1 AAEEA
6 AREAGK
12 LREDFQK
19 QSAERDAAADAHL
32 AALRESHSAELA
44 KASEAHAVEIETS
57 RRDVEAAKTELSS
70 ARADHE
76 RLLSELRESSG
87 SDVEKLKAS
96 HATELEGVKK
106 LHQSVMGQMETAQ
119 SNHRGQVA
127 ELKAAH
133 ERSMSDLVAQHG
145 RAIDAQKSALQETSA
160 GHAVEIDSLRQSHG
174 AALREL
180 EGKLS
185 GELSDAQL
193 KHQSEMEGL
202 RSNLASELETAKG
215 AHEKAL
221 ADRDAH
227 WSQVI
232 AGLKDEHTHAHAEAL
247 KNSDASSA
255 EKLQELERKHAEALD
270 KAMESARSDAER
282 DTSAASKQHQEAL
295 ENATAEA
302 SRKSQADLDQLK
314 LSHSEAIARVRQEVE
329 TESQAR
335 LREVQQHHETSLES
349 FIAEVRAQSETN
361 RDIPTNTQDDEVSK
375 LQQRVLEADKRADEA
390 RSQHES
396 MAAEIVALQGR
407 LDAELTSHAEAERSL
422 SEIRK
427 QNFDGE
433 KRLSGSREALSREA
447 LLRQVAHQQEQ
458 LERLGKENVRV
469 DAEPLG
475 SDGLPN
481 DVDMLKQRLG
491 AAEREGQTIE
501 QVIREKNELSRQNEF
516 LVKKLEARM
525 AQMGSS
531 PDSKKTDAE
540 VQTESVISVPATPR
554 TPNQSFAARFPRA
567 ERNGPQEQE
576 SSTEH
581 QSNGLNGDQQDG
593 PTEEQ
598 KADLHSLRSVKG
610 KKIATDRPTSPSS
623 PSKKI
628 SERRAIRH
636 VKTDSFEDYLKRA
649 QTELSDLGATI
660 VANES
665 LFHEKIQEHVGELQR
680 AKDQLA
686 ADYKERFD
694 ALFAEKEK
702 REKDATSHSAAEFA
716 KERSKLVAK
725 YGVEEKD
732 ASAQTAML
740 TSLPLDQAK
749 ELRSAEERL
758 VAEHSRR
765 VASRKSQ
772 IALRHAEDFQ
782 SLTQDYDRKIAELLS
797 DRSKLEN
804 DLSVEPS
811 RFEKDMD
818 DLEARSGQLEAEK
831 AGSVYSTP
839 LSKSNSVNH
848 GTQPQTPSPEI
859 KRAEAVPV
867 QGSSSSKRMSGRM
880 LTSTPR
886 TPASIPR
893 AVPFPGNR
901 DSPQATSQPSVP
913 RTPTDTRRSTSDRYP
928 PATQQSPMRPR
939 SPPDGPVQRR
949 VVTAPR
955 TSEKWA
961 TPESKRASL
970 AQDFGVA
977 PEKFEQKQAPKK
989 PTPQEAA
996 AVEAM
1001 NKPLE
1006 RAKTES
1012 PRQPRK
1018 ASPSPARIPKS
1029 TDSTERQ
1036 SKRSSR
1042 NFSSSSIY
1050 KKLFKHD
1057 K

>member
-1 AAEEA
+1 
-6 AREAGK
+6 
-12 LREDFQK
+12 
-19 QSAERDAAADAHL
+19 
-32 AALRESHSAELA
+32 
-44 KASEAHAVEIETS
+44 
-57 RRDVEAAKTELSS
+57 
-70 ARADHE
+70 
-76 RLLSELRESSG
+76 
-87 SDVEKLKAS
+87 
-96 HATELEGVKK
+96 
-106 LHQSVMGQMETAQ
+106 
-119 SNHRGQVA
+119 
-127 ELKAAH
+127 
-133 ERSMSDLVAQHG
+133 
-145 RAIDAQKSALQETSA
+145 
-160 GHAVEIDSLRQSHG
+160 
-174 AALREL
+174 
-180 EGKLS
+180 
-185 GELSDAQL
+185 
-193 KHQSEMEGL
+193 
-202 RSNLASELETAKG
+202 
-215 AHEKAL
+215 
-221 ADRDAH
+221 
-227 WSQVI
+227 
-232 AGLKDEHTHAHAEAL
+232 
-247 KNSDASSA
+247 
-255 EKLQELERKHAEALD
+255 
-270 KAMESARSDAER
+270 
-282 DTSAASKQHQEAL
+282 
-295 ENATAEA
+295 
-302 SRKSQADLDQLK
+302 
-314 LSHSEAIARVRQEVE
+314 
-329 TESQAR
+329 
-335 LREVQQHHETSLES
+335 
-349 FIAEVRAQSETN
+349 
-361 RDIPTNTQDDEVSK
+361 
-375 LQQRVLEADKRADEA
+375 
-390 RSQHES
+390 
-396 MAAEIVALQGR
+396 
-407 LDAELTSHAEAERSL
+407 
-422 SEIRK
+422 
-427 QNFDGE
+427 
-433 KRLSGSREALSREA
+433 
-447 LLRQVAHQQEQ
+447 Q
-458 LERLGKENVRV
+458 LERLGKENVRG
-469 DAEPLG
+469 DTEP
-475 SDGLPN
+475 SSSEGLPN
-481 DVDMLKQRLG
+481 DVDTLKQRLG
-491 AAEREGQTIE
+491 AAERDGQSTE
-501 QVIREKNELSRQNEF
+501 QLIREKNELSRQNEF

-540 VQTESVISVPATPR
+540 VQTESVISVPSTPR
-554 TPNQSFAARFPRA
+554 TPNQAFAARFPKG
-567 ERNGPQEQE
+567 EQNGHQQQAPA
-576 SSTEH
+576 TEI
-581 QSNGLNGDQQDG
+581 QSNGLDGKQQGG
-593 PTEEQ
+593 PDEPTDEQ

-610 KKIATDRPTSPSS
+610 KKIAADRPTSPSS

-636 VKTDSFEDYLKRA
+636 AKTDSFEDYLRRA

-680 AKDQLA
+680 AKDHLA

-694 ALFAEKEK
+694 ALFAEKEQ

-782 SLTQDYDRKIAELLS
+782 SLTQDYDRKIADLLS

-818 DLEARSGQLEAEK
+818 DLEVRSGQLEAEK

-848 GTQPQTPSPEI
+848 ETQPETPSPEV

-893 AVPFPGNR
+893 AVPFPGSR

-928 PATQQSPMRPR
+928 PAAQQSPMRPR

-961 TPESKRASL
+961 TPESKRASI

-977 PEKFEQKQAPKK
+977 PEKFEQKQAAPKK

-1012 PRQPRK
+1012 PRQARK
-1018 ASPSPARIPKS
+1018 ASPSPARVPKT
-1029 TDSTERQ
+1029 TDPAERQ

-1057 K
+1057 R

>member
-1 AAEEA
+1 
-6 AREAGK
+6 
-12 LREDFQK
+12 FQK
-19 QSAERDAAADAHL
+19 QSAERDAAADANL

-57 RRDVEAAKTELSS
+57 RREAEASKSELSS

-96 HATELEGVKK
+96 HAAELEGVKK
-106 LHQSVMGQMETAQ
+106 LHQSVVAQMETAQ

-127 ELKAAH
+127 ELKATH
-133 ERSMSDLVAQHG
+133 ERSMTDLVAQHG

-180 EGKLS
+180 EERLS
-185 GELSDAQL
+185 GELSDAQR
-193 KHQSEMEGL
+193 KHQSEMDGL

-215 AHEKAL
+215 SHEKAL
-221 ADRDAH
+221 SDRDAH
-227 WSQVI
+227 WSQII
-232 AGLKDEHTHAHAEAL
+232 AGLKEEHTQAHADAL

-255 EKLQELERKHAEALD
+255 EKLQKLERKHAEALD
-270 KAMESARSDAER
+270 KAMESARGDAER

-314 LSHSEAIARVRQEVE
+314 LSHTEALARVREEVE

-349 FIAEVRAQSETN
+349 FIAEVRAQSETKQ
-361 RDIPTNTQDDEVSK
+361 DSTANTQDDEISN
-375 LQQRVLEADKRADEA
+375 LQQKVLEAEKRADEA

-427 QNFDGE
+427 QNFDGD

-458 LERLGKENVRV
+458 LERLGKENVRG
-469 DAEPLG
+469 DTGPST

-481 DVDMLKQRLG
+481 DVDTLKQRLG
-491 AAEREGQTIE
+491 AAERDGQSTE
-501 QVIREKNELSRQNEF
+501 QLIREKNELSRQNEF

-540 VQTESVISVPATPR
+540 VQTESVISLPSTPR
-554 TPNQSFAARFPRA
+554 TPNQAFAARFPRG
-567 ERNGPQEQE
+567 EQNGQQEKG
-576 SSTEH
+576 SATKN
-581 QSNGLNGDQQDG
+581 QSNGLDDKQQDG

-610 KKIATDRPTSPSS
+610 KKIAADRPTSPSS

-636 VKTDSFEDYLKRA
+636 AKTDSFEDYLRRA

-694 ALFAEKEK
+694 ALFAEKEQ

-818 DLEARSGQLEAEK
+818 DLEVRSGQLEAEK
-831 AGSVYSTP
+831 AG
-839 LSKSNSVNH
+839 
-848 GTQPQTPSPEI
+848 
-859 KRAEAVPV
+859 
-867 QGSSSSKRMSGRM
+867 
-880 LTSTPR
+880 
-886 TPASIPR
+886 
-893 AVPFPGNR
+893 
-901 DSPQATSQPSVP
+901 
-913 RTPTDTRRSTSDRYP
+913 
-928 PATQQSPMRPR
+928 
-939 SPPDGPVQRR
+939 
-949 VVTAPR
+949 
-955 TSEKWA
+955 
-961 TPESKRASL
+961 
-970 AQDFGVA
+970 
-977 PEKFEQKQAPKK
+977 
-989 PTPQEAA
+989 
-996 AVEAM
+996 
-1001 NKPLE
+1001 
-1006 RAKTES
+1006 
-1012 PRQPRK
+1012 
-1018 ASPSPARIPKS
+1018 
-1029 TDSTERQ
+1029 
-1036 SKRSSR
+1036 
-1042 NFSSSSIY
+1042 
-1050 KKLFKHD
+1050 
-1057 K
+1057 